1 MFVPKKWTMRGFALP
16 GYDLMTMAAIGVACE
31 NWISTYHSTFGHHV
45 NHVDSQLEKKTTS
58 ETSSYTLVI
67 YNIAIEHGT

>member
-45 NHVDSQLEKKTTS
+45 NHVDSQLEKKWPVK
-58 ETSSYTLVI
+58 LVV
-67 YNIAIEHGT
+67 TRW